1 MRTAP
6 VLSIAEAADFLR
18 VGRTTLWRLAREGC
32 IHPVRIR
39 RRVVF
44 LVSDLER
51 FLQEQ
56 VASKSN
62 GE

>member
-1 MRTAP
+1 MHTAP
-6 VLSIAEAADFLR
+6 VLSVVEAAQFLR
-18 VGRTTLWRLAREGC
+18 VGRTTLWRLTREGC

-56 VASKSN
+56 VTSASD